1 MTCWLSFEGLVAMN
15 SGERRFAH
23 LLQPIRDLTKNW
35 DVDLATQLG
44 EYLEEVSL
52 LSFLS
57 KIEET
62 FLIFSYSSRRW
73 VISWTVGGYG
83 PCSRVQHGCAGIWIK
98 KSCRVLC
105 VNEQHSACGCTGIT
119 LCDRSAAD
127 ICVFCSWTKW
137 PSHLMEARQWWTL
150 LKQHC

>member
-1 MTCWLSFEGLVAMN
+1 MN

-35 DVDLATQLG
+35 EVDLATQLG

-62 FLIFSYSSRRW
+62 FFNI
-73 VISWTVGGYG
+73 
-83 PCSRVQHGCAGIWIK
+83 
-98 KSCRVLC
+98 
-105 VNEQHSACGCTGIT
+105 
-119 LCDRSAAD
+119 
-127 ICVFCSWTKW
+127 
-137 PSHLMEARQWWTL
+137 
-150 LKQHC
+150 

>member
-1 MTCWLSFEGLVAMN
+1 MN

-35 DVDLATQLG
+35 DVDLAAQLG

-62 FLIFSYSSRRW
+62 FLNI
-73 VISWTVGGYG
+73 
-83 PCSRVQHGCAGIWIK
+83 
-98 KSCRVLC
+98 
-105 VNEQHSACGCTGIT
+105 
-119 LCDRSAAD
+119 
-127 ICVFCSWTKW
+127 
-137 PSHLMEARQWWTL
+137 
-150 LKQHC
+150 